1 MADNPNIKNKLCQW
15 AEQTA
20 KLYVKIATD
29 APDHNL
35 AFYQQTPLRDI
46 EEPVEVVVMGINPG
60 SGGSYTG
67 QKGYKAWELN
77 GKDATGGHLL
87 NGNIVAW
94 ATHKEWLYWK
104 NTKRLLS
111 AAFGDKVEDDTKIVL
126 TNATFFNT
134 PESNILPKGL
144 INETVGNT
152 VRLIDI
158 LAPTSKIVVVLSGA
172 NCLGYL
178 KAHYKDEFQEES
190 VYGNKLILARLNGLT
205 YIGIYHPASR
215 YTNALTALVQK
226 AIKLAKLNVTLEL
239 KDLKQLILDNCA
251 KEWETVANY
260 VPTANAKLQRAM
272 ELKQLLE
279 QRLGVEKPL
288 TKTLEI
294 RINDDIEAVFVAQ
307 SNSQQIYWR
316 HINYKGAIQYDNPTA
331 SYSHAAEILELLA
344 RYNYEQKPPYTSL
357 GQKPLT
363 AFNYMNDDIEHVVD
377 SIMEEFESI
386 GKEITKLF
394 EKQ

>member
-1 MADNPNIKNKLCQW
+1 MATNSNIRDNLCQW

-20 KLYVKIATD
+20 ELYVKIATD

-67 QKGYKAWELN
+67 QKRYKAWKLN
-77 GKDATGGHLL
+77 GKDATGEHLL

-94 ATHKEWLYWK
+94 DAHKEWLYWK

-144 INETVGNT
+144 INETIENT

-172 NCLGYL
+172 NCFGYL
-178 KAHYKDEFQEES
+178 KAHYKDKFQEES
-190 VYGNKLILARLNGLT
+190 VYGNKLILGRLDGLT
-205 YIGIYHPASR
+205 YIGLYHPASR

-226 AIKLAKLNVTLEL
+226 AIKLAKLNVTLKL

-251 KEWETVANY
+251 KEWEAVVNY
-260 VPTANAKLQRAM
+260 VPTANAKLQRAT

-279 QRLGVEKPL
+279 QHIGVEKPL
-288 TKTLEI
+288 PKTIKI
-294 RINDDIEAVFVAQ
+294 RINDYIEAVFVAQ

-316 HINYKGAIQYDNPTA
+316 HINYNGKIQYDNPAA

-344 RYNYEQKPPYTSL
+344 QHNYEQKPPYTSL

-377 SIMEEFESI
+377 SIMKEIESI

-394 EKQ
+394 EK